1 MIQLALSYSTTLSTF
16 YHARLK
22 EEPQLLTHLQSYRNK
37 PKGILK
43 NSFPFY
49 YHALLIFRTNAV
61 ASSTKYFLGNGAKIF
76 FHILKFCNDSL
87 QMIVC
92 KRSTKRALILLLYT
106 RCQWCMLQA
115 LVGQTQHSARTALN
129 LCKVLTAS
137 LKNSVS
143 IFLTNPILPG
153 S

>member
-1 MIQLALSYSTTLSTF
+1 MKMIQLALSYSTTLSTF

-43 NSFPFY
+43 NSFSFY

-76 FHILKFCNDSL
+76 FHIPKFCNDSL
-87 QMIVC
+87 QKEYKKSSNSFAVHQMSVVHATSPCWPNTAFSQNSI
-92 KRSTKRALILLLYT
+92 KS
-106 RCQWCMLQA
+106 LQ
-115 LVGQTQHSARTALN
+115 GFN
-129 LCKVLTAS
+129 S
-137 LKNSVS
+137 LS
-143 IFLTNPILPG
+143 
-153 S
+153 